1 MTRLLAAIALAVSV
15 CAPAAAAQFSE
26 ITVTAEGRSTAMPD
40 MATASFAISTYASTA
55 ASATSDNNERYG
67 RLLDSLRALG
77 IKESDIRTTSFNV
90 SYNPPPQPPAMPDQ
104 GVRYGYTVS
113 RGIDVTVRR
122 LSLVGKV
129 IDTAVSAGVTDV
141 NGVAFDNSDSRRQYA
156 QALQD
161 GVQQARAQAQA
172 MAAAAGLRIVR
183 VKSMQV
189 GGPNR
194 ITPVVEGPVFRA
206 AAAPVPTQIQPN
218 SVEVTAT
225 VTVTYESQ

>member
-1 MTRLLAAIALAVSV
+1 MTRLLAAIVLAVSV
-15 CAPAAAAQFSE
+15 LAPAAAAQLSE
-26 ITVTAEGRSTAMPD
+26 ITVTAEGRASAMPD
-40 MATASFAISTYASTA
+40 MATASFAISTYATTA
-55 ASATSDNNERYG
+55 ASATSDNNERYE
-67 RLLDSLRALG
+67 RLLHALRGLG
-77 IKESDIRTTSFNV
+77 ISENDVRTTSFNV
-90 SYNPPPQPPAMPDQ
+90 SYNPPPTPPATPEQ
-104 GVRYGYTVS
+104 GARYGYTVS
-113 RGIDVTVRR
+113 RGMNVTVRR

-141 NGVAFDNSDSRRQYA
+141 NGVTFDTSDTRRQYA

-172 MAAAAGLRIVR
+172 MAAAAGLHIVR

-194 ITPVVEGPVFRA
+194 VTPVVEGPMFRA
-206 AAAPVPTQIQPN
+206 AAAVPTQIQPS
-218 SVEVTAT
+218 SVETTAT